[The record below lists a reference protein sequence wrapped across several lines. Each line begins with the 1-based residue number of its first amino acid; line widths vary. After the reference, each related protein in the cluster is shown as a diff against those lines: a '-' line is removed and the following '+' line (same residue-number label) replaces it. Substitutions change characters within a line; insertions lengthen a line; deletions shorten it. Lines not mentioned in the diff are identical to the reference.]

1 VRKVESADTGH
12 FGGFIRPQGAPR
24 GLLAYYILHSISRKP
39 THGYEILQDIE
50 SKTEGAWRPGAG
62 SVYPILK
69 KFFAEGYIKSSST
82 KKRVPTAQRVY
93 EITPKGE
100 ECLRQFNEKISEV
113 GRNWGS
119 MRRIFMEF
127 IKPEHL
133 NKFLVDGTRAQFEIW
148 QEIFESKS
156 SPLPLSEVEYIL
168 KEYIIML
175 ERQLDWS
182 TSKLKRL
189 RTVRQKVLEK
199 SG

>member
-1 VRKVESADTGH
+1 VKKSKSADTSH

-69 KFFAEGYIKSSST
+69 KFFAEGYIKSSSA
-82 KKRVPTAQRVY
+82 KKGVPTAQRIY

-100 ECLRQFNEKISEV
+100 ECLRQFNEKISEA
-113 GRNWGS
+113 GRHWGS

-127 IKPEHL
+127 IKPEQL
-133 NKFLVDGTRAQFEIW
+133 SKFLVDGTIVQLEMW

-156 SPLPLSEVEYIL
+156 ASLPKSEVEYIL
-168 KEYIIML
+168 KEHIIML
-175 ERQLDWS
+175 RRQLDWS
-182 TSKLKRL
+182 TKRL
-189 RTVRQKVLEK
+189 RELKSAHQRVLQRH
-199 SG
+199 S